1 MNAGCSADAGPVE
14 AKITNGYRL
23 KARHIIHTV
32 GPVWRGGTNGEPD
45 LLASCY
51 RESLCVARD
60 KGLRSVAFPAVSTG
74 VYGYPLPRA
83 AEVATGT
90 VAAFLDA
97 EPRAFDRIL
106 FVCFSTEAA
115 AIFAETLEPLSQ

>member
-1 MNAGCSADAGPVE
+1 MASPICWRAVTASPLRRPRQGAAE
-14 AKITNGYRL
+14 RRL
-23 KARHIIHTV
+23 
-32 GPVWRGGTNGEPD
+32 
-45 LLASCY
+45 
-51 RESLCVARD
+51 
-60 KGLRSVAFPAVSTG
+60 PAVSTG